1 MLPINFCSI
10 AFFLF
15 KSYTTDVKFLTTS
28 QKKKFSKKYVL
39 CLISSFP
46 ISLMLN
52 FVSDST

>member
-28 QKKKFSKKYVL
+28 QKKILQKICTLFDFVVPNLTYAKFR
-39 CLISSFP
+39 F
-46 ISLMLN
+46 
-52 FVSDST
+52 